1 MPAETSTPMNVVLIE
16 DETLVRH
23 MLRKT
28 IEKAGGL
35 HVLAEFGDGKEGLD
49 YCLRMKPPLVICDL
63 NLPGMHGLEIIRV
76 LREKQ
81 PETRILVLT
90 SSTDGELPA
99 RFVALGVQGY
109 VDKSEPLQ
117 YLVQAV
123 RQVATGGLFFA
134 SKTKLKPARFLPGQA
149 SSPVGPPPVVPG
161 AEPLSKRELEV
172 ARLVASGNSSKEV
185 ASQLNL
191 SVRTV
196 EKHRANIMAKIG
208 VRDVASLTRY
218 SIQHGLV
225 TL

>member
-1 MPAETSTPMNVVLIE
+1 MNVVLIE
-16 DETLVRH
+16 DETIVRQ

-28 IEKAGGL
+28 IQKAGGL
-35 HVLAEFGDGKEGLD
+35 NVEAEFGDGKEGLD
-49 YCLRMKPPLVICDL
+49 YCLKAKPALAIIDL
-63 NLPGMHGLEIIRV
+63 GLPGMHGLEIIRH
-76 LREKQ
+76 LREAQ
-81 PETRILVLT
+81 LDTRILVLT
-90 SSTDGELPA
+90 CSTDEELPG

-123 RQVATGGLFFA
+123 RQVANGGLYFA
-134 SKTKLKPARFLPGQA
+134 AKTKLKPSRLGAGQI
-149 SSPVGPPPVVPG
+149 SPRAGPPPVVPG
-161 AEPLSKRELEV
+161 SEPLSKREIEV
-172 ARLVASGNSSKEV
+172 AKLVASGNSSKEV
-185 ASQLNL
+185 AAQLNL

>member
-1 MPAETSTPMNVVLIE
+1 MPPDSSTPLNVVLIE

-28 IEKAGGL
+28 IEKAGGM

-49 YCLRMKPPLVICDL
+49 YCLKAKPPLVVCDL
-63 NLPGMHGLEIIRV
+63 NLPGMHGLEVIRI

-81 PETRILVLT
+81 PDTKILVLT
-90 SSTDGELPA
+90 SSTDGELPG

-123 RQVATGGLFFA
+123 RQVASGGLYFA
-134 SKTKLKPARFLPGQA
+134 AKTKLKPARYLPGQG

-225 TL
+225 IL